1 MLIAQVS
8 DLHLHADPQHVNL
21 ARFSQVIDDLLAI
34 EPVPD
39 LLVLSGDLSQTGE
52 EASYLLLKQALERW
66 RRPFQLM
73 MGNHDRRDHLERV
86 FPRVLA
92 NDGFVQSAL
101 AEPGLG
107 LIFLDTSAEGR
118 EGGAFCERRAA
129 WLRAQLD
136 RARTGAVV
144 LFTHHPPI
152 ELGVQWVDP
161 APTQAWVQQLGDTVQ
176 GRNVVAI
183 CSGHVHMAAVGQWN
197 GIPVVCCPS
206 SSSQLSL
213 VFATMD
219 ADRPDGRP
227 LMGRG
232 QPAFALH
239 RWLNGRFTSLFGSC
253 TQELLVRWN
262 EETQDLVARM
272 MAERIE

>member
-21 ARFSQVIDDLLAI
+21 ARFRQVIADLLAI

-39 LLVLSGDLSQTGE
+39 LLVLSGDLSETGD
-52 EASYLLLKQALERW
+52 EASYLLLKHALEHW
-66 RRPFQLM
+66 RRPFRLM
-73 MGNHDRRDHLERV
+73 VGNHDRRKHLERV
-86 FPRVLA
+86 FPQALA
-92 NDGFVQSAL
+92 DDGFVQSAL
-101 AEPGLG
+101 AVAGLR
-107 LIFLDTSAEGR
+107 LIFLDTTAEGR

-129 WLRAQLD
+129 WLGAQLD
-136 RARTGAVV
+136 RAGTDAVV
-144 LFTHHPPI
+144 LFMHHPPT
-152 ELGVQWVDP
+152 ELGVQWIDP
-161 APTQAWVQQLGDTVQ
+161 APMQAWVQRLGDTVQ
-176 GRNVVAI
+176 GRHVVAI
-183 CSGHVHMAAVGQWN
+183 CTGHVHTVAVGQWN

-213 VFATMD
+213 ILAAMD
-219 ADRPDGRP
+219 PDHPDGRP

-239 RWLNGRFTSLFGSC
+239 RWLEGRFTSLFGSC
-253 TQELLVRWN
+253 TQEVLVRWN
-262 EETQDLVARM
+262 EETRDVVARM